1 MKNVTSYVLG
11 FFLLLS
17 CSTKENLTGRDYE
30 LFKNTPAWEL
40 AKAVRDEDEERI
52 TQLVKENP
60 TLINYQE
67 PTYGKTLLMQTIRN
81 QQKKPFFTLLNL
93 NADVGI
99 HDNFQGS
106 SALIE
111 ACRFDLYDIEFI
123 EQLLKKGAN
132 PNDAQVGPGASEGG
146 TRHTA
151 LMAASISGRLDFV
164 ELLIRHG
171 ADINYQNEFKQS
183 ALTEATLQ
191 ENYEIVLFL
200 LKSGADYTQPIFF
213 RPETNKDMFLV
224 DVLREDFFEL
234 DSRQHKFKM
243 EIVDFLSSKG
253 VDYRST
259 PIPDYIKE
267 KAKTT
272 YPQSWS
278 EYLDRY

>member
-1 MKNVTSYVLG
+1 MKTLTSFLLVI
-11 FFLLLS
+11 FLLLA
-17 CSTKENLTGRDYE
+17 CSTKEKLTGEDYQ
-30 LFKNTPAWEL
+30 LFKDTPAWEL

-52 TQLVKENP
+52 TGLVNENP
-60 TLINYQE
+60 TLIDYQE
-67 PTYGKTLLMQTIRN
+67 PTYGKTLLMLTIRN

-132 PNDAQVGPGASEGG
+132 PNDAQVGTGASEGG

-164 ELLIRHG
+164 ELLVRHG
-171 ADINYQNEFKQS
+171 ADITYQNEFKQS

-191 ENYEIVLFL
+191 ENYEIVLYL
-200 LKSGADYTQPIFF
+200 LTNGADYTRPIFF

-224 DVLREDFFEL
+224 DVLREDFFPLNSPEHT
-234 DSRQHKFKM
+234 QKM
-243 EIVDFLSSKG
+243 EVVDFLKNKG
-253 VDYRST
+253 IDYWSA
-259 PIPDYIKE
+259 PVPDFIKKKAQEQYPDTWADYLE
-267 KAKTT
+267 K
-272 YPQSWS
+272 Y
-278 EYLDRY
+278 

>member
-1 MKNVTSYVLG
+1 MKTLTGCLLVI
-11 FFLLLS
+11 FLMLA
-17 CSTKENLTGRDYE
+17 CSTKEDLTGEDYQ
-30 LFKNTPAWEL
+30 LFNNTPAWEL

-52 TQLVKENP
+52 EALVSQQPK
-60 TLINYQE
+60 LINFQE
-67 PTYGKTLLMQTIRN
+67 PKYGSTLLMLTIRN

-93 NADVGI
+93 NADVSI
-99 HDNFQGS
+99 HDSYDGS

-111 ACRFDLYDIEFI
+111 ACDFEEYDIEFI
-123 EQLLKKGAN
+123 EALLKKGAN
-132 PNDAQVGPGASEGG
+132 PNDVEVGPRGKGNS
-146 TRHTA
+146 TRHTP
-151 LMAASISGRLDFV
+151 LIVASMSGRLDFV
-164 ELLIRHG
+164 ELLVSHG

-191 ENYEIVLFL
+191 ENYEIVIYL
-200 LKSGADYTQPIFF
+200 LKNGADYTRPIFF
-213 RPETNKDMFLV
+213 RPEANKDMFLV

-259 PIPDYIKE
+259 PIPNYIKE
-267 KAKTT
+267 KAKIA